1 MMPYARIQYSI
12 FSSSSL
18 IATRCPSSNPP
29 TTFQCHHVI
38 FYPTLVFHT
47 FQGPLHG
54 KASEQSRS
62 TYVFCTT
69 SMAVADGGDVG
80 QVTIDMLPDDVLLDI
95 FDFCLKEPPYF
106 IQDWSHT
113 RSYSRTRTWQ
123 KLVHV
128 CRRWRDV
135 VFQSPRRLDL
145 QICCTTS
152 TPVKEMPNIW
162 PTLPLI
168 VYVGGYTGTWSMG
181 NIIAAFKHRDR
192 ICGISINHSSK
203 ILLETLLPVMREP
216 FPALASLDLVSHHG
230 MARIPDYFLGGSA
243 PHLRHL
249 HLKAIQFLALP
260 KLLLSA
266 TDLVTLTL
274 SDVPHSGYIS
284 PEAIVTSLFAM
295 TSLKSFHL
303 EFQSPRSR
311 PDQRS
316 QHLPPSTRSVL
327 PALTYFN
334 FEGSSEY
341 LESIL
346 ARIDAAPLLDCLE
359 IFFFNQPIF
368 QTPYLSQFISH
379 VPKFQALKEARV
391 VISRG
396 IVSVRVLSPMRTL
409 ARRVL
414 TVGISRR
421 DMGWRFSSLVQ
432 LCTSSLPLLTAEHL
446 HMVFPPLHWQDIEK
460 SQLLELL
467 HQFVAVKNLYLSK
480 KFVAFIA
487 PALQELVGERVIEV
501 LPALQKL
508 FLVDLHPPG
517 PDQEAIGQ
525 FLRARSLSSHPVTVL
540 RWVVERWM
548 LDDW

>member
-1 MMPYARIQYSI
+1 
-12 FSSSSL
+12 
-18 IATRCPSSNPP
+18 
-29 TTFQCHHVI
+29 
-38 FYPTLVFHT
+38 
-47 FQGPLHG
+47 
-54 KASEQSRS
+54 
-62 TYVFCTT
+62 
-69 SMAVADGGDVG
+69 
-80 QVTIDMLPDDVLLDI
+80 MLPDDVLLDI

-128 CRRWRDV
+128 CRRWRDI

-145 QICCTTS
+145 QILCTTS
-152 TPVKEMPNIW
+152 TPVREMPNIW

-203 ILLETLLPVMREP
+203 SPLETLLPVMQEP
-216 FPALASLDLVSHHG
+216 FPALTSLDLVSCNG
-230 MARIPDYFLGGSA
+230 MARIPDSFLGGSA

-249 HLKAIQFLALP
+249 HLKTIQFLALP

-284 PEAIVTSLFAM
+284 PETIVTALSAM
-295 TSLKSFHL
+295 SSLKSFHL

-327 PALTYFN
+327 PALTYFK
-334 FEGSSEY
+334 FEGRSEY

-346 ARIDAAPLLDCLE
+346 ARIDAAPLLNCLE

-379 VPKFQALKEARV
+379 VPKFQALKEACV

-396 IVSVRVLSPMRTL
+396 VISVRVLSPMRTL
-409 ARRVL
+409 ARRLL
-414 TVGISRR
+414 TVGISHR
-421 DMGWRFSSLVQ
+421 DIGWRPSSLVQ
-432 LCTSSLPLLTAEHL
+432 LCTSTSPLLLTTEHL
-446 HMVFPPLHWQDIEK
+446 YMVFPPLHWQDIENSK
-460 SQLLELL
+460 LWDLL
-467 HQFVAVKNLYLSK
+467 HQFVSVKNLYLSK
-480 KFVAFIA
+480 KFVTFIA
-487 PALQELVGERVIEV
+487 PALQELVGERVTET
-501 LPALQKL
+501 LPALQNL
-508 FLVDLHPPG
+508 FLVDLHLPG

-525 FLRARSLSSHPVTVL
+525 FLRARWLSSHPIAVSN
-540 RWVVERWM
+540 WVVERWI